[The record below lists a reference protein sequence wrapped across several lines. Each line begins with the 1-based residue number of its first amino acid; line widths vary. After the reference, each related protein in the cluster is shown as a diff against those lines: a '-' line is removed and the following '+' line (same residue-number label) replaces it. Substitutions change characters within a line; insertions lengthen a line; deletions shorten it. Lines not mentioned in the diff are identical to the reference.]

1 MRHQDYST
9 SQAHNCAL
17 PLSAIDPIAPRN
29 AKCSSH
35 KTNSSI
41 SAQSTNS
48 TTGKSQTRPAKSKGR
63 PSTKGANASKNISD
77 KTKPPSVDATFS
89 ESNVSL
95 EKTRTG
101 LAAAKKELVSLR
113 VPSSIVKSENALGTT
128 SVPTEIIHP
137 PLMANAVKTEPK
149 EPIVFEPTHL
159 KISEEKEALVKLLE
173 SNEWC
178 DIEIKLEKEE
188 KEGMDVKSS
197 FLHPNATHPLK
208 CQKARTCENSSSSHA
223 NEVTTAPSIATST
236 VTLTNST
243 CSMSKLSGIV
253 TMSGIATNASF
264 GSASKG
270 IAVNAR
276 SGLSKAPTETCYS
289 VASNQP
295 STARTLGGVGDKTIS
310 LGKAIALMADLDV
323 TLGNSLVAKSEKKSN
338 LSPVIAAQ
346 VKTEANDANDLGS
359 ATHSVSNVISKVQLK
374 TSKGRKSPSKF
385 LLCKGSSSFLLRFF
399 CVAVA
404 LRSKASAILLFPWS

>member
-77 KTKPPSVDATFS
+77 QTKPPSVDPTFS
-89 ESNVSL
+89 EANVSL

-101 LAAAKKELVSLR
+101 IAAAKKELASLR
-113 VPSSIVKSENALGTT
+113 VPSSTVKSENLLGTT
-128 SVPTEIIHP
+128 SVPTEIILP
-137 PLMANAVKTEPK
+137 SSLATVVKAEPK

-188 KEGMDVKSS
+188 KEVIDVKSS
-197 FLHPNATHPLK
+197 FLHPNASHPLK
-208 CQKARTCENSSSSHA
+208 CQKARTCESSSHT
-223 NEVTTAPSIATST
+223 NEVTTALTTATST

-243 CSMSKLSGIV
+243 CSMSKSSGVV
-253 TMSGIATNASF
+253 TMSGITTNVSF

-276 SGLSKAPTETCYS
+276 SGSLKAPTETCYS
-289 VASNQP
+289 VASSQP
-295 STARTLGGVGDKTIS
+295 STARTLGVVGDKTIS
-310 LGKAIALMADLDV
+310 LGKAIALMTDLDV
-323 TLGNSLVAKSEKKSN
+323 TSGNSSVAKPEKKSN

-346 VKTEANDANDLGS
+346 VKTEANDTNDLGS

-385 LLCKGSSSFLLRFF
+385 LLCKGSSSFLLQFF
-399 CVAVA
+399 LCG
-404 LRSKASAILLFPWS
+404 